1 LDVFKCKSKN
11 LGDIGVEMK
20 YSRRSK
26 LQGDLVK
33 KYDYIEEFV
42 LKLFHT
48 DARDFYLILV

>member
-48 DARDFYLILV
+48 DAIEIFI